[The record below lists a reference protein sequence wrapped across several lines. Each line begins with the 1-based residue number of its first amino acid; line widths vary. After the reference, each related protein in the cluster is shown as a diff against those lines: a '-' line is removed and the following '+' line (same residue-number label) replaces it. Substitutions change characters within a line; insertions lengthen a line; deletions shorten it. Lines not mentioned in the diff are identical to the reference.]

1 MNKSNTNRKKTRRL
15 LFQALFSATFTP
27 FVEEDFL
34 ESFFSKDFEYEID
47 EKYLKEMIKIIFE
60 KEEFFIEMIKKY
72 SPKFDFEKMSILNV
86 LPLYIAFA
94 EIFYLKEEI
103 PLKVS
108 VNESIELAKMFS
120 EISSKKI
127 VNWVLRNIFN
137 DYEELNKQKENY
149 NWNKWYSIFKKS

>member
-47 EKYLKEMIKIIFE
+47 EEYLKEMIKIIFE

-108 VNESIELAKMFS
+108 VNESIELAKIFS

-127 VNWVLRNIFN
+127 VNWVLHNIFN
-137 DYEELNKQKENY
+137 DYEELNKKKENY

>member
-1 MNKSNTNRKKTRRL
+1 
-15 LFQALFSATFTP
+15 
-27 FVEEDFL
+27 
-34 ESFFSKDFEYEID
+34 
-47 EKYLKEMIKIIFE
+47 MIKIIFE

-108 VNESIELAKMFS
+108 VNESIELAKIFS

-127 VNWVLRNIFN
+127 VN
-137 DYEELNKQKENY
+137 
-149 NWNKWYSIFKKS
+149 

>member
-1 MNKSNTNRKKTRRL
+1 
-15 LFQALFSATFTP
+15 
-27 FVEEDFL
+27 
-34 ESFFSKDFEYEID
+34 
-47 EKYLKEMIKIIFE
+47 MIKIIFE

-127 VNWVLRNIFN
+127 VNWVLHNIFN

>member
-72 SPKFDFEKMSILNV
+72 SPKFDFEKMSILN
-86 LPLYIAFA
+86 L
-94 EIFYLKEEI
+94 LK
-103 PLKVS
+103 
-108 VNESIELAKMFS
+108 F
-120 EISSKKI
+120 
-127 VNWVLRNIFN
+127 FT
-137 DYEELNKQKENY
+137 
-149 NWNKWYSIFKKS
+149 

>member
-86 LPLYIAFA
+86 LPLYISFA

-127 VNWVLRNIFN
+127 VNWVLHNIFN

>member
-1 MNKSNTNRKKTRRL
+1 MNESYEGFINLIEEIKNSSHSLLEIIDFFEVISKNIQDSDLEEREKADLKSR
-15 LFQALFSATFTP
+15 
-27 FVEEDFL
+27 
-34 ESFFSKDFEYEID
+34 
-47 EKYLKEMIKIIFE
+47 IIFE

-127 VNWVLRNIFN
+127 VNWVLHNIFN

>member
-47 EKYLKEMIKIIFE
+47 EKYLKEMIK
-60 KEEFFIEMIKKY
+60 KY

-108 VNESIELAKMFS
+108 VNESIELAKIFS

-127 VNWVLRNIFN
+127 VNWVLHNIFN